1 MSGSSK
7 TVILIMGKSGCGK
20 STLERNLIKQFP
32 NSFKKVVSSTT
43 RPNRPGEQD
52 GVDYWFIPDS
62 EYDNTD
68 FIQTTEFAGHR
79 YGSAVSEYQTS
90 HSFPILCVVPLSA
103 KAFTETLA
111 ERFPDWET
119 YNVWFDVSDVRLRAN
134 MRKRGDTDEM
144 ITKRLAQDTLKE
156 QFIESGLQ
164 PDFTVKD
171 DDLNEKLHERVAL
184 DVMLRR
190 LAAVSYSLFD
200 IDC

>member
-1 MSGSSK
+1 
-7 TVILIMGKSGCGK
+7 MGKSGCGK

-43 RPNRPGEQD
+43 RPNRPGERD
-52 GVDYWFIPDS
+52 GVDYWFIPDR

-68 FIQTTEFAGHR
+68 FIQTTKFAGHR

-90 HSFPILCVVPLSA
+90 HSFPILCVVPSSA
-103 KAFTETLA
+103 KSFTETLV

-119 YNVWFDVSDVRLRAN
+119 YNVWFDVSDERLRAN

-200 IDC
+200 IDCWP